1 MPFEKGK
8 SGNPKGRP
16 VGAANQLTVDVK
28 AAIEKAFSDL
38 GGAEYLKKIAIMDA
52 KAFCALLGKVLPKD
66 VQISGSDGGPIKIFI
81 VTGVPEEKK
90 PDADAGR

>member
-8 SGNPKGRP
+8 SGNPNGRP
-16 VGAANQLTVDVK
+16 VGAANKLTSDIK
-28 AAIEKAFSDL
+28 GAIEQAFSEL

-66 VQISGSDGGPIKIFI
+66 VQISGADGQPLKIII
-81 VTGVPEEKK
+81 VTGVPEKK
-90 PDADAGR
+90 DQDADQGS